1 MLYFMPVGRVEEE
14 EEKEEEE
21 EEEVE
26 EEFRERKLH
35 GGTNVLCKPR
45 PGWFDTAA
53 IRVSTRPLRRSLCT
67 NGCVTICLGMRAI
80 PPLAGR
86 S

>member
-14 EEKEEEE
+14 EEEKNG
-21 EEEVE
+21 
-26 EEFRERKLH
+26 FRERKLH
-35 GGTNVLCKPR
+35 GGTHVLCKSR
-45 PGWFDTAA
+45 PGWFDMDG
-53 IRVSTRPLRRSLCT
+53 IRVRTIPLRRSLCT
-67 NGCVTICLGMRAI
+67 NGCITICPGSRAI

>member
-1 MLYFMPVGRVEEE
+1 MLYFMLVRRVEEE

-35 GGTNVLCKPR
+35 GGTHVLWKSR
-45 PGWFDTAA
+45 PGWFDIAA
-53 IRVSTRPLRRSLCT
+53 IRVRTIPLRRSL
-67 NGCVTICLGMRAI
+67 
-80 PPLAGR
+80 
-86 S
+86 